1 MTHQQQATPLS
12 PQSVCNDILNTL
24 KHLIGCYSERVMESA
39 TPAVRERF
47 TQIWQQH
54 QQSAYQ
60 MFQFMQ
66 QRGWYTAQP
75 AQQQKIQ
82 TVLQT
87 AQQLTQSLFPSGQAP
102 HVQAQPQV
110 QAQSQQQGQHS
121 APPSPS

>member
-1 MTHQQQATPLS
+1 MTHQPQPKPLT
-12 PQSVCNDILNTL
+12 PQSVCNDVLNTL

-54 QQSAYQ
+54 QQSAYEL
-60 MFQFMQ
+60 FQLMQ
-66 QRGWYTAQP
+66 QRGWYTVQP

-87 AQQLTQSLFPSGQAP
+87 AQQLTQNLFPPGHAP
-102 HVQAQPQV
+102 QMQQP
-110 QAQSQQQGQHS
+110 AHAS
-121 APPSPS
+121 PSPS

>member
-1 MTHQQQATPLS
+1 MTHQQAKPLS
-12 PQSVCNDILNTL
+12 PQSVCNDVLNTL

-47 TQIWQQH
+47 THIWQQH
-54 QQSAYQ
+54 QQSAYEV
-60 MFQFMQ
+60 FKLMQ
-66 QRGWYTAQP
+66 QRGWYTVQP

-87 AQQLTQSLFPSGQAP
+87 AQQLTQNLYPNGQAAYG
-102 HVQAQPQV
+102 QAS
-110 QAQSQQQGQHS
+110 AQSQQQPF